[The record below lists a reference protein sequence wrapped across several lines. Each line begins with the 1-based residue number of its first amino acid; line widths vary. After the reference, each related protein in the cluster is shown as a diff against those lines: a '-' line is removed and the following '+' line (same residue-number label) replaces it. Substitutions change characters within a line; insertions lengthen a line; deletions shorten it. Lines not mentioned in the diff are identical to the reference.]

1 MSDIS
6 EAFLPCST
14 PECNS
19 TPHHITVSEARA
31 RFEYRQR
38 YEPKYIFRL
47 ECDTCGKPT
56 HFTYEQILSLLP
68 PHKRPKPM
76 PHDHFW
82 AYILFELKVWKD
94 RDQRAFLG
102 GRVLVQRLLVEPG
115 GDWYGTLKSR
125 SPYAP
130 SLQIGSYVK
139 GRPRGKY
146 EICLSVVEG
155 GSTNPIPVPPKIPRT
170 RSFGM
175 FVSPKD
181 DDGKFLFANIA
192 CSNPSCNHVYS
203 AMTYT
208 KFKELVAQAQKE
220 HTDEALY
227 DDETYLPTLLLECP
241 ACGISRVIDEGS
253 FEGLYKGK

>member
-1 MSDIS
+1 MA
-6 EAFLPCST
+6 EVWLPCST

-19 TPHHITVSEARA
+19 TPQHITVSEARA
-31 RFEYRQR
+31 RFEYRLR
-38 YEPKYIFRL
+38 YDPKYIFRL
-47 ECDTCGKPT
+47 ECDKCGRPT
-56 HFTYEQILSLLP
+56 HFTYEQILNLLP
-68 PHKRPKPM
+68 QNKRPKPM

-82 AYILFELKVWKD
+82 AYLLFELKVWKD

-139 GRPRGKY
+139 GRPRGNY
-146 EICLSVVEG
+146 EICLSVIEQG
-155 GSTNPIPVPPKIPRT
+155 TPKPVPLPSRIPRT

-175 FVSPKD
+175 FVSPKNN
-181 DDGKFLFANIA
+181 DGELLFANIA
-192 CSNPSCNHVYS
+192 CVNPSCNHIYS

-208 KFKELVAQAQKE
+208 RFKEMVALAQKDQE
-220 HTDEALY
+220 DDTLY
-227 DDETYLPTLLLECP
+227 DEGTYLPALKLECP

-253 FEGLYKGK
+253 FDGLYKGK

>member
-1 MSDIS
+1 MS
-6 EAFLPCST
+6 EAFLLCST
-14 PECNS
+14 PGCNNA
-19 TPHHITVSEARA
+19 PQHISVNEARA
-31 RFEYRQR
+31 RFEYRLR
-38 YEPKYIFRL
+38 YDPKYVFHL
-47 ECDTCGKPT
+47 HCDKCAKTT
-56 HFTYEQILSLLP
+56 LFTYDQILGLLLRQ
-68 PHKRPKPM
+68 KRPKPM

-115 GDWYGTLKSR
+115 GDWYGTIKSR

-139 GRPRGKY
+139 GRPRGNY
-146 EICLSVVEG
+146 EICRAVVEDG
-155 GSTNPIPVPPKIPRT
+155 NAKPLPVPPKIPRT

-181 DDGKFLFANIA
+181 NDGIFQFANIA

-203 AMTYT
+203 AMTFT
-208 KFKELVAQAQKE
+208 KFKEMVSRAQKE
-220 HTDEALY
+220 QADDSLY
-227 DDETYLPTLLLECP
+227 DDETYLPTILLECP

-253 FEGLYKGK
+253 FDGLYKGT

>member
-1 MSDIS
+1 MS
-6 EAFLPCST
+6 EAFLPCGT
-14 PECNS
+14 PECNN
-19 TPHHITVSEARA
+19 TPHNLPISEARA
-31 RFEYRQR
+31 RFEYRLR
-38 YEPKYIFRL
+38 YDPKYIFRL
-47 ECDTCGKPT
+47 DCDKCGKPT
-56 HFTYEQILSLLP
+56 QFTYDQILGMLLRQ
-68 PHKRPKPM
+68 KRPTPM
-76 PHDHFW
+76 PFDHFW

-102 GRVLVQRLLVEPG
+102 GRVLVQRLLVESG

-130 SLQIGSYVK
+130 SLQLGSYVK
-139 GRPRGKY
+139 GRPRGNY
-146 EICLSVVEG
+146 EICISVVEDG
-155 GSTNPIPVPPKIPRT
+155 QPKPIPAPPRIPRT
-170 RSFGM
+170 KSFGM
-175 FVSPKD
+175 FVSPRD
-181 DDGKFLFANIA
+181 DDGNFLFANIA

-208 KFKELVAQAQKE
+208 KFKEMIAQAQQE
-220 HTDEALY
+220 QTGDALY